1 MTPLAAALEKT
12 AAHLRP
18 HRDALVESWVRAIAA
33 LVPDP
38 PGDIRG
44 FCARGL
50 DGLLD
55 HLDQGRVEELLR
67 EEAAEARAAAQAGI
81 SLGLRAVAVRVLD
94 RCCLPVLRAQEQ
106 EAARRLGEAQ
116 DQAAAAAERV
126 IELARANEAL
136 RRSESRSQ
144 HWAEQIG
151 MLSTVVHRISSV
163 LEAERLMQEAADA
176 VQGRM
181 NHTFVAVVVLDE
193 EGMLVGRWAGRPG
206 VGRRSAG
213 RTQGPAGGVI
223 GRALRKRAPQVVPD
237 VTADADYV
245 ADVPGTRSEM
255 VIPLLEEGEATGAG
269 VERTRLA
276 AAPRPQPER
285 QRRSEAAARRT
296 SPWRL
301 LPKPWARSGLAQAEV
316 PEASRRPAWRR
327 RVALI
332 RARRGRCCRICHTAW
347 QALAGRPAHRR
358 SGIAPGTCRSERP
371 WCVPS
376 GANSPRARGRAG
388 W

>member
-94 RCCLPVLRAQEQ
+94 RCCLPVLLGACPDRESLAECLLALDELGDRRLEALLWAQEQ

-255 VIPLLEEGEATGAG
+255 VIPLLEEGEATGAIDFQS
-269 VERTRLA
+269 ER
-276 AAPRPQPER
+276 
-285 QRRSEAAARRT
+285 EAAFDLDDVAVGET
-296 SPWRL
+296 
-301 LPKPWARSGLAQAEV
+301 LAQFLV
-316 PEASRRPAWRR
+316 
-327 RVALI
+327 VAL
-332 RARRGRCCRICHTAW
+332 RNARLFAEAR
-347 QALAGRPAHRR
+347 HRE
-358 SGIAPGTCRSERP
+358 G
-371 WCVPS
+371 
-376 GANSPRARGRAG
+376 
-388 W
+388 

>member
-55 HLDQGRVEELLR
+55 HLEQGRVEELLR

-94 RCCLPVLRAQEQ
+94 RCCLPLLLAACPEREPLAECLLALDELGDRRLEALLWAQEQ

-237 VTADADYV
+237 VAADADYV
-245 ADVPGTRSEM
+245 ADVSGTRSEM
-255 VIPLLEEGEATGAG
+255 VIPLLEEGEVVGAIDF
-269 VERTRLA
+269 
-276 AAPRPQPER
+276 QSER
-285 QRRSEAAARRT
+285 QAAFDLDDVAVGETLAQFLVVALRNARLFAEARR
-296 SPWRL
+296 RE
-301 LPKPWARSGLAQAEV
+301 G
-316 PEASRRPAWRR
+316 
-327 RVALI
+327 
-332 RARRGRCCRICHTAW
+332 
-347 QALAGRPAHRR
+347 
-358 SGIAPGTCRSERP
+358 
-371 WCVPS
+371 
-376 GANSPRARGRAG
+376 
-388 W
+388 